1 MKAELEF
8 TQDSDQFN
16 GVLNIPFCAR
26 YIVKLAVS
34 SFNKPM
40 ASISHVALC
49 NITMGQICEKNTLFL
64 SMVVVSFC
72 SLYLVSKTTGN
83 FVLY

>member
-49 NITMGQICEKNTLFL
+49 NITMEQIYEKHAFPIDGCGVLLLFI
-64 SMVVVSFC
+64 F
-72 SLYLVSKTTGN
+72 G
-83 FVLY
+83 